1 MNFVELTENEYQ
13 KYWENHPEKTF
24 LSAIEIAK
32 LRKKSNWNVY
42 YLGVKQDK
50 KIIAGA
56 MLLSH
61 KRHFNSYEFYSPR
74 GFLLDYHNEELLSFF
89 TENVKRFVKEKNGY
103 VLRIDPYIIN
113 KERNLDG
120 NLVEGGV
127 DNTSVITSLYK
138 LGFKKVPLSNTEQVS
153 WMFSLNLEGKTADE
167 ILKEMKQNT
176 RNIIRKTEKIGIKI
190 KELSYEELPEFQ
202 NIMLETGTRK
212 GFSIRDASYYEE
224 MYKLLHDKDEVKY
237 FITYLDLNEY
247 IAKLESE
254 RAEKQEKYDK
264 GQRKG
269 IEIDIDLLEKR
280 ISEAKAIKEETKQD
294 VITLSCAMF
303 ILIKPEIIYLS
314 GGNYEKYMNFNSQ
327 YLLQW
332 KMIKYG
338 IDHGF
343 KKHNFYGI
351 PANIQDH
358 PKDYGIYAFK
368 RGFNGQVEELIGEY
382 ELPISPKYFL
392 FKIIHKIKGVKK

>member
-89 TENVKRFVKEKNGY
+89 TENVKRFIKEKNGY

-120 NLVEGGV
+120 NLVDGGV
-127 DNTSVITSLYK
+127 DNTSVITFLYK

-202 NIMLETGTRK
+202 NIMLETGARK

-280 ISEAKAIKEETKQD
+280 ISEAKAIKEEAKQD

-303 ILIKPEIIYLS
+303 ILVKPEIIYLS

-332 KMIKYG
+332 EMIKYG

-351 PANIQDH
+351 PANIQEH

-382 ELPISPKYFL
+382 ELPISSKYFL

>member
-89 TENVKRFVKEKNGY
+89 TENVKRFIKEKNGY

-127 DNTSVITSLYK
+127 DNTSVITFLYK

-202 NIMLETGTRK
+202 NIMLETGARK

-280 ISEAKAIKEETKQD
+280 ISEAKAIKEEAKQD

-332 KMIKYG
+332 EMIKYG

-382 ELPISPKYFL
+382 ELPISPKYLL